1 MKRFFE
7 ILGPVVLV
15 GGVLAGFALGL
26 TGEGPLG
33 FRLVNGLYIA
43 TWAAAPGIWI
53 LAITHSDS

>member
-15 GGVLAGFALGL
+15 GGVLAGFALAL
-26 TGEGPLG
+26 TGEGLLG

-43 TWAAAPGIWI
+43 T
-53 LAITHSDS
+53 